1 MLTRLAV
8 RRFKSLRSVDLR
20 LPRLCVLFGPNS
32 AGKSNILDA
41 LQALSRVTTL
51 RTLNDALADPQG
63 GGHLIRGFPIEAFA
77 FPPAGLAGLLQGS
90 LETFELEA
98 ELRVRTE
105 RYRYRIEVGIQPTSG
120 ALSTRDEY
128 LSTLDSSG
136 HPKGQPRI
144 ERVGSDLVLRARAHP
159 GRPRHEKLAL
169 NYSLISD
176 PRLGGAEHR
185 VIETCRQEFAA
196 WRTYYLDPRVA
207 MRTAKPPAAVEDIG
221 VLGEDIAP
229 FLYRLQAEQPR
240 AFTALSRTVRAIIPS
255 VEQVAVELDLK
266 RGTIDVTV
274 REDGIDLPSR
284 IVSEGTLRVIALA
297 SIAVNPWH
305 GSLVAFEEPENGVH
319 PRRVELIAELLASL
333 VDRTS
338 VQLVITTHSPL
349 FCKAIL
355 RKARAQPNDIG
366 LFRVNRD
373 SLGTRISQ
381 FPTTGPLFDDPEI
394 QQALADHA
402 EGDIFEEVEMRNLI
416 DA

>member
-8 RRFKSLRSVDLR
+8 RRFKSLRSVDLH
-20 LPRLCVLFGPNS
+20 LPRLCVLFGPNA

-41 LQALSRVTTL
+41 LQALSRITTL

-63 GGHLIRGFPIEAFA
+63 AGHLIRGFPIETFA
-77 FPPAGLAGLLQGS
+77 FPPSGLTGLLQAS

-98 ELRVRTE
+98 ELLVRRE

-128 LSTLDSSG
+128 LSSLDGSG
-136 HPKGQPRI
+136 KPKGQPRI
-144 ERVGSDLVLRARAHP
+144 ERVGDALVLRARAHP
-159 GRPRHEKLAL
+159 GRPRHEKLGL
-169 NYSLISD
+169 NYALISD

-207 MRTAKPPAAVEDIG
+207 MRIAKPPAAVEDIG

-229 FLYRLQAEQPR
+229 FLYRLRAEQPR
-240 AFTALSRTVRAIIPS
+240 EFAALSRTVRAIIPS
-255 VEQVAVELDLK
+255 VQQVAVDLDLK

-274 REDGIDLPSR
+274 REDGVDLSSR

-319 PRRVELIAELLASL
+319 PRRVEQIAELLGSM
-333 VDRTS
+333 VDRTA
-338 VQLVITTHSPL
+338 VQLVVTTHSPL

-355 RKARAQPNDIG
+355 RRARAQPNDIG
-366 LFRVNRD
+366 LFRVSRD
-373 SLGTRISQ
+373 EEGTHVAR

-394 QQALADHA
+394 QEALRDHA
-402 EGDIFEEVEMRNLI
+402 ESDIFEEVEMRGLL